1 MLQRQK
7 DLEKE
12 MVDLG
17 VVRYRRENLEAKQGK
32 HESTTP
38 AGIQFIRKG
47 ITRISKEIDKIKHG
61 YMSGEASNHTAE
73 TIEKLFT
80 LPSDVIAFLALK
92 ACVNHLSTPIRL
104 VRVAQ
109 EIGSF
114 IEDEARF
121 RSFKD
126 FNPALFGVVS
136 RDLSK
141 RTTNYRRQKRVLVHS
156 GNKAKIEWK
165 NWPVTK
171 RIQLGQL
178 LCELICSHT
187 KLFEIKRHTA
197 QGQIVKTAYW
207 LEATT
212 ASMEWID
219 KKNSICELLSPVKLP
234 CIIPPRKWSSQYVGG
249 YYTYTG
255 MNLIKTS
262 DESYIKDLENRDLS
276 EVYHAV
282 NTVQETGWR
291 VNKVVFKVM
300 DALFTSQANVSVIP
314 EFHERNMEEPF
325 PKKGT
330 KEEQIDWKRRASV
343 IHSDNVRRKTKRI
356 QFSQLM
362 WMTRKFKDEKA
373 FYFPHT
379 LDFRGRMYANTA
391 FLNPQGEDSA
401 RGLLEFSEGKPIGD
415 HGIPWLQVHLANCYG
430 YDKVSLEDR
439 VEWVE
444 KFEDVIL
451 KIARNPLSEY
461 WWMEASKPWQ
471 FLRACI
477 EYERVKDLGKWG
489 TKWVTHLPI
498 TIDGSCNGLQHFSAM
513 LRDDKGGE
521 AVNLTDRETPQ
532 DIYDI
537 VREATLEKITKDN
550 NPETKRLKEIW
561 ISKNNLDR
569 SLVKRPVMTTPYGA
583 TLYGMRDQLFEEIRK
598 QQDKG
603 KVFKGIE
610 EGEDLWLHCKYI
622 SKFIYEA
629 IGEVVVSAR
638 YGMKWL
644 QDCAREL
651 NVLDR
656 PIYWTLPTGFLVK
669 QKYMKSIVSEVKT
682 VINGRMASLWAASGS
697 SEKMN
702 KYKQVNGIAPNFV
715 HSLDACHLMKT
726 VVEAHDKQDIQSFA
740 VVHDSFG
747 THAPDI
753 EKLGIVLRE
762 KFIEIYKED
771 VLQRFKDEQEKNG
784 KINLTSPEGYGKLKI
799 EGVRNAE
806 FFFS

>member
-17 VVRYRRENLEAKQGK
+17 VVRYRRENQEARKGQ

-47 ITRISKEIDKIKHG
+47 IARIAKEIDVIKSD
-61 YMSGEASNHTAE
+61 YMQGVVNKHRHHTV
-73 TIEKLFT
+73 EKLFI

-92 ACVNHLSTPIRL
+92 ACVNHLSTPVKL
-104 VRVAQ
+104 VRVSQ
-109 EIGSF
+109 EVGAF

-121 RSFKD
+121 RDFKD
-126 FNPALFGVVS
+126 SNPALFGVVS

-156 GNKAKIEWK
+156 GNKAQVEWK
-165 NWPVTK
+165 TWHNSQ

-178 LCELICSHT
+178 LCELICEHT
-187 KLFEIKRHTA
+187 KLFEIRRHTA
-197 QGQIVKTAYW
+197 QTQSVKTVFW
-207 LEATT
+207 FEATE
-212 ASMEWID
+212 ASLEWID

-249 YYTYTG
+249 YYTYNG
-255 MNLIKTS
+255 MQLIKTN
-262 DESYIKDLENRDLS
+262 DMAYMKELENRDLS

-282 NTVQETGWR
+282 NVVQETGWR
-291 VNKVVFKVM
+291 VNKTVFKVM

-314 EFHERNMEEPF
+314 EFHERSMEEPF
-325 PKKGT
+325 PKTGT
-330 KEEQIDWKRRASV
+330 KDEQIDWKRRATL
-343 IHSDNVRRKTKRI
+343 IYSDNVRRKTKRI

-362 WMTRKFKDEKA
+362 WMTRKFKDEKS

-401 RGLLEFSEGKPIGD
+401 RGLLEFSKGKTIGG
-415 HGIPWLQVHLANCYG
+415 HGLPWLQVHLANCYG

-439 VEWVE
+439 VEWAE
-444 KFEDVIL
+444 KYEDSIL
-451 KIARNPLSEY
+451 QIAKNPLTEH
-461 WWMEASKPWQ
+461 WWMDADKPWQ

-477 EYERVKDLGKWG
+477 EYANVKIYGKDY
-489 TKWVTHLPI
+489 VSHLPI
-498 TIDGSCNGLQHFSAM
+498 TVDGSCNGLQHFSAM
-513 LRDDKGGE
+513 LRDHRGGK
-521 AVNLTDRETPQ
+521 AVNLTAADVPQ

-537 VREATLEKITKDN
+537 VRSVTLKKIF
-550 NPETKRLKEIW
+550 KEGDPLANIW
-561 ISKNNLDR
+561 LYEHNLDR
-569 SLVKRPVMTTPYGA
+569 ALVKRPVMTTPYGA
-583 TLYGMRDQLFEEIRK
+583 TLYGMRDQLHEEIKK

-603 KVFKGIE
+603 KVFAGIE
-610 EGEDLWLHCKYI
+610 EGEDLWVHCKFLAKHI
-622 SKFIYEA
+622 HDA
-629 IGEVVVSAR
+629 IGEVVLSAR
-638 YGMKWL
+638 KGMKWL
-644 QDCAREL
+644 QDCARKTNE
-651 NVLDR
+651 LDR

-669 QKYMKSIVSEVKT
+669 QKYLKSTVSKVKT
-682 VINGRMASLWAASGS
+682 IINGRMASLYSAHGDTN
-697 SEKMN
+697 KMN
-702 KYKQVNGIAPNFV
+702 KFKQVNGIAPNFV

-726 VVEAHDKQDIQSFA
+726 VIGANDEHDIQSFA

-747 THAPDI
+747 THACDI
-753 EKLGIVLRE
+753 ETLGMILRE
-762 KFIEIYKED
+762 KFISIYQED
-771 VLQRFKDEQEKNG
+771 VLQRFKLEQEEKG
-784 KINLTSPEGYGKLKI
+784 KIDLTDPEGYGKLRI
-799 EGVRNAE
+799 EEVINAE

>member
-7 DLEKE
+7 DLEAE

-17 VVRYRRENLEAKQGK
+17 VVRYRRENQEARQGK

-47 ITRISKEIDKIKHG
+47 ISRISKEIDVIKND
-61 YMSGEASNHTAE
+61 YMTGKVSKYSAE
-73 TIEKLFT
+73 TIEKLFM

-92 ACVNHLSTPIRL
+92 ACVNHLSTPVKL

-109 EIGSF
+109 EVGSF
-114 IEDEARF
+114 VEDEARF
-121 RSFKD
+121 RSFKEI
-126 FNPALFGVVS
+126 NPALFGVVS
-136 RDLSK
+136 RDLTK
-141 RTTNYRRQKRVLVHS
+141 RTTNYRRQKRVLIHS
-156 GNKAKIEWK
+156 GNKAQIEWK
-165 NWPVTK
+165 NWPINK

-178 LCELICSHT
+178 LCELICTHT
-187 KLFEIKRHTA
+187 KLFEIKKHTA
-197 QGQIVKTAYW
+197 QAQSAKTVFW
-207 LEATT
+207 LEATA
-212 ASMEWID
+212 ASMKWID

-249 YYTYTG
+249 YYTYNG
-255 MNLIKTS
+255 MQLIKTN
-262 DESYIKDLENRDLS
+262 DMAYMKELENRDLS

-282 NTVQETGWR
+282 NVVQETGWR
-291 VNKVVFKVM
+291 VNKTVFKVM

-314 EFHERNMEEPF
+314 EFHERHMEEAF
-325 PKKGT
+325 PKTGT
-330 KEEQIDWKRRASV
+330 KDEQIDWKRRATL
-343 IHSDNVRRKTKRI
+343 IYSDNVRRKTKRI

-362 WMTRKFKDEKA
+362 WMTRKFVDEKV

-401 RGLLEFSEGKPIGD
+401 RGLLEFSQGKPIGD
-415 HGIPWLQVHLANCYG
+415 HGIPWLQVHLANSYG

-439 VEWVE
+439 VEWTLHHE
-444 KFEDVIL
+444 KSIL
-451 KIARNPLSEY
+451 QIAENPLSEH
-461 WWMEASKPWQ
+461 WWMQADKPWQ

-477 EYERVKDLGKWG
+477 EYANVKEHG
-489 TKWVTHLPI
+489 VSYVSHLPI
-498 TIDGSCNGLQHFSAM
+498 TVDGSCNGLQHFSAM
-513 LRDDKGGE
+513 LRDHKGGE

-537 VREATLEKITKDN
+537 VRKATVLKIFEDDMPSTQKLRQVWLYD
-550 NPETKRLKEIW
+550 K
-561 ISKNNLDR
+561 NLDR
-569 SLVKRPVMTTPYGA
+569 ALVKRPVMTTPYGA
-583 TLYGMRDQLFEEIRK
+583 TLYGMRDQIHEEIKK

-603 KVFKGIE
+603 KVFAGIQ
-610 EGEDLWLHCKYI
+610 EGEDLWVHCKYI
-622 SKFIYEA
+622 AGFIYEA

-638 YGMKWL
+638 EGMKWL
-644 QDCAREL
+644 QDCARTMNE
-651 NVLDR
+651 LDR

-669 QKYMKSIVSEVKT
+669 QKYLKSVVSEVKT
-682 VINGRMASLWAASGS
+682 VINGRMASLFATGVGT
-697 SEKMN
+697 EKMN
-702 KYKQVNGIAPNFV
+702 KFKQVNGIAPNFV

-726 VVEAHDKQDIQSFA
+726 VIGANDTHDIQSFA

-747 THAPDI
+747 THASDI
-753 EKLGIVLRE
+753 EELGIILRE

-771 VLQRFKDEQEKNG
+771 VLQRFKEEQEKSG
-784 KINLTSPEGYGKLKI
+784 KINLTAPEGYGKLRI
-799 EGVRNAE
+799 EGVIDAE